1 MLEKTKKFVK
11 EHKYQII
18 ACVSITA
25 TGVVSVLLL
34 KEKANNKA
42 LLESIKNQTETNDIL
57 KRCIG
62 DLADEN
68 EAMKAGYDEV
78 IGSLLEK
85 VEVIHEAMS
94 EGMVQEAIATT
105 TRKLNTR
112 EDIKDQLKEHL
123 NDICKK
129 EKYDKAVREAEVFK
143 RRLKAFNKLAET
155 YTIED

>member
-1 MLEKTKKFVK
+1 MLEKSKKFVE
-11 EHKYQII
+11 EHKHQII
-18 ACVSITA
+18 AGASIAA
-25 TGVVSVLLL
+25 TSAITILLL
-34 KEKANNKA
+34 KEKANNKS
-42 LLESIKNQTETNDIL
+42 LSESLKNQTEISDEL
-57 KRCIG
+57 KKCIG

-68 EAMKAGYDEV
+68 DNLKAYYDDV

-112 EDIKDQLKEHL
+112 LDIVARFKGNE
-123 NDICKK
+123 NN
-129 EKYDKAVREAEVFK
+129 EKCIKALEEANIFK
-143 RRLKAFNKLAET
+143 GRLKAFNKLAET

>member
-1 MLEKTKKFVK
+1 MLEKTKNFVK

-18 ACVSITA
+18 AGASITA
-25 TGVVSVLLL
+25 TGVLSVLLL
-34 KEKANNKA
+34 KEKISNKS
-42 LLESIKNQTETNDIL
+42 LMESLKSQTEKNDVL
-57 KRCIG
+57 QKCIG

-68 EAMKAGYDEV
+68 ETIKAYYDGA
-78 IGSLLEK
+78 IGALFEQ

-112 EDIKDQLKEHL
+112 LDILSRLKGNE
-123 NDICKK
+123 NE
-129 EKYDKAVREAEVFK
+129 EKYIKALKEAEVFK
-143 RRLKAFNKLAET
+143 GRLKAFNKLAET

>member
-18 ACVSITA
+18 AGVSVAT
-25 TGVVSVLLL
+25 TGVVSILLL

-42 LLESIKNQTETNDIL
+42 LLESINNQTEMNDML
-57 KRCIG
+57 KGCIG

-68 EAMKAGYDEV
+68 EAMKAYYDDV
-78 IGSLLEK
+78 IGNLLEK

-112 EDIKDQLKEHL
+112 FDIIARLKGNE
-123 NDICKK
+123 NN
-129 EKYDKAVREAEVFK
+129 EKYIKAVAEADVFK
-143 RRLKAFNKLAET
+143 RRLNAFNKLAKT

>member
-1 MLEKTKKFVK
+1 MLEKSKKFVK

-18 ACVSITA
+18 AGASITA
-25 TGVVSVLLL
+25 TSIVSILLL
-34 KEKANNKA
+34 KEKANNKS
-42 LLESIKNQTETNDIL
+42 LLESLKNQTEKNDVL
-57 KRCIG
+57 KECIG

-68 EAMKAGYDEV
+68 DKMKAYYDDV
-78 IGSLLEK
+78 IGVLLEK

-112 EDIKDQLKEHL
+112 LDIVARFKGDE
-123 NDICKK
+123 NN
-129 EKYDKAVREAEVFK
+129 EKCIKALEEANIFK
-143 RRLKAFNKLAET
+143 GRLKAFNKLAET